1 MMNSSPRLIKI
12 DKGYQLVD
20 SENSELA
27 QSRLQRVIDQ
37 YRSYFSD
44 RDRLELSSELNYREL
59 SDLIAV
65 LNKKLDQPIIMD
77 NQVQTFIEEQQY
89 AIREQETAG
98 LMIKNR
104 DKRWEAEFQQ
114 FRTVVSQEVHRP
126 LKLEQEWASFYL
138 TTMKRAAN
146 FSVPG
151 SGKTAMTYGVYA
163 YLSAASVNQVSK
175 ILVVSPLNA
184 FESWRQE
191 FINVF
196 DYKRELH
203 FLDIRDCNDPD
214 ELRLKW
220 YRANVCVI
228 NFESLGGWKLSVLND
243 LVDRETMLVFDEV
256 HRVKNPNGARAES
269 ALALGPKT
277 RYRYVLTGTPI
288 PNTYQDIYNFLHI
301 LYYKEYDMYFNWSLQ
316 ELSEPNP
323 EVVNDKLQPFFW
335 RTTKQDLLVPPAE
348 PDQILAVR
356 PSSRQQELAETI
368 HEIEGNVLSR
378 YIRLLQ
384 ASTNPALLVQQ
395 IDFSDL
401 GFLSDELPTDVTK
414 ALDKEEYNAIKK
426 QTYLNMNLEE
436 IETPKFKQGI
446 RLIKQLVSEGKKIL
460 VWGMFIGTMQKISR
474 ELTALGISNH
484 LIYGETPKLSRV
496 EMINEVRDEDVQV
509 LISNPATLGES
520 ISLHQTIHD
529 AVYFEYNFN
538 LTFMLQSRDR
548 IHRLGL
554 DHHQYTRYYYLMSDG
569 DTAHASFIDK
579 QVYDRLKEKEAIM
592 LQAVEGQ
599 FLTPE
604 ITDDYLEDVKAIL
617 GYNN

>member
-1 MMNSSPRLIKI
+1 MNSSPRLIKI

-20 SENSELA
+20 SESGELA
-27 QSRLQRVIDQ
+27 RSRLQRVIDQ
-37 YRSYFSD
+37 YQSYFSD
-44 RDRLELSSELNYREL
+44 RDRVELSSELNYREL

-65 LNKKLDQPIIMD
+65 LNKKLDQPIIVD
-77 NQVQTFIEEQQY
+77 TQVQTFIEEQQY
-89 AIREQETAG
+89 AIREQQIAG

-104 DKRWEAEFQQ
+104 DQRWEAEFQQ
-114 FRTVVSQEVHRP
+114 FRTIVSQEVQRP
-126 LKLEQEWASFYL
+126 LKIEQEWASFYF
-138 TTMKRAAN
+138 TIMKRAAN

-163 YLSAASVNQVSK
+163 YLSAPSVNQVSK

-191 FINVF
+191 FIAVF
-196 DYKRELH
+196 GYKRELH
-203 FLDIRDCNDPD
+203 FLDIRDCNEPD

-220 YRANVCVI
+220 YQSNVCVI

-243 LVDRETMLVFDEV
+243 LVDKETMLVFDEV

-269 ALALGPKT
+269 ALTLGPKT

-301 LYYKEYDMYFNWSLQ
+301 LYDKEYDMYFNWSLQ

-323 EVVNDKLQPFFW
+323 EVINDKLQPFFW

-348 PDQILAVR
+348 PDQILSVQ

-384 ASTNPALLVQQ
+384 ASTNPALLVER
-395 IDFSDL
+395 INFSDL

-426 QTYLNMNLEE
+426 QTYLKMNLEE

-474 ELTALGISNH
+474 ELTELGISNH
-484 LIYGETPKLSRV
+484 LIYGETPKSSRV
-496 EMINEVRDEDVQV
+496 EMINEVRDGDVQV

-604 ITDDYLEDVKAIL
+604 ITDDYLADVKDIL
-617 GYNN
+617 GYSK

>member
-1 MMNSSPRLIKI
+1 M
-12 DKGYQLVD
+12 
-20 SENSELA
+20 
-27 QSRLQRVIDQ
+27 
-37 YRSYFSD
+37 SY
-44 RDRLELSSELNYREL
+44 
-59 SDLIAV
+59 I
-65 LNKKLDQPIIMD
+65 
-77 NQVQTFIEEQQY
+77 
-89 AIREQETAG
+89 
-98 LMIKNR
+98 
-104 DKRWEAEFQQ
+104 
-114 FRTVVSQEVHRP
+114 
-126 LKLEQEWASFYL
+126 
-138 TTMKRAAN
+138 
-146 FSVPG
+146 
-151 SGKTAMTYGVYA
+151 
-163 YLSAASVNQVSK
+163 
-175 ILVVSPLNA
+175 
-184 FESWRQE
+184 
-191 FINVF
+191 
-196 DYKRELH
+196 
-203 FLDIRDCNDPD
+203 FLDIRDCNEPD

-220 YRANVCVI
+220 YQSNVCVI

-243 LVDRETMLVFDEV
+243 LVDKETMLVFDEV

-269 ALALGPKT
+269 ALTLGPKT

-301 LYYKEYDMYFNWSLQ
+301 LYDKEYDMYFNWSLQ

-323 EVVNDKLQPFFW
+323 EVINDKLQPFFW

-348 PDQILAVR
+348 PDQILSVQ

-384 ASTNPALLVQQ
+384 ASTNPALLVER
-395 IDFSDL
+395 INFSDL

-426 QTYLNMNLEE
+426 QTYLKMNLEE

-474 ELTALGISNH
+474 ELTELGISNH
-484 LIYGETPKLSRV
+484 LIYGETPKSSRV
-496 EMINEVRDEDVQV
+496 EMINEVRDGDVQV

-604 ITDDYLEDVKAIL
+604 ITDDYLADVKDIL
-617 GYNN
+617 GYSK

>member
-1 MMNSSPRLIKI
+1 MNSSPRLIKI

-20 SENSELA
+20 SESGELA
-27 QSRLQRVIDQ
+27 RSRLQRVIDQ
-37 YRSYFSD
+37 YQSYFSD
-44 RDRLELSSELNYREL
+44 RDRMELSSELNYREL

-65 LNKKLDQPIIMD
+65 LNKKLDQPIIVD
-77 NQVQTFIEEQQY
+77 TQVQTFIEEQQY
-89 AIREQETAG
+89 AIREQQIAG

-104 DKRWEAEFQQ
+104 DQRWEAEFQQ
-114 FRTVVSQEVHRP
+114 FRTIVSQEVQRP
-126 LKLEQEWASFYL
+126 LKIEQEWASFYF
-138 TTMKRAAN
+138 TIMKRAAN

-163 YLSAASVNQVSK
+163 YLSAPSVNQVSK

-191 FINVF
+191 FIAVF
-196 DYKRELH
+196 GYKRELH
-203 FLDIRDCNDPD
+203 FLDIRDCNEPD

-220 YRANVCVI
+220 YQSNVCVI

-243 LVDRETMLVFDEV
+243 LVDKETMLVFDEV

-269 ALALGPKT
+269 ALTLGPKT

-301 LYYKEYDMYFNWSLQ
+301 LYDKEYDMYFNWSLQ

-323 EVVNDKLQPFFW
+323 EVINDKLQPFFW

-348 PDQILAVR
+348 PDQILSVQ

-384 ASTNPALLVQQ
+384 ASTNPALLVER
-395 IDFSDL
+395 INFSDL

-426 QTYLNMNLEE
+426 QTYLKMNLEE

-474 ELTALGISNH
+474 ELTELGISNH
-484 LIYGETPKLSRV
+484 LIYGETPKSSRV
-496 EMINEVRDEDVQV
+496 EMINEVRDGDVQV

-604 ITDDYLEDVKAIL
+604 ITDDYLADVKDIL
-617 GYNN
+617 GYSK